1 MHDAAAVIGVVRYE
15 LTWEEFWRAR
25 EVCWR
30 AATGRLFLR
39 LVPLTGLISILT
51 GVVLLGLGGLAD
63 LAPIFWLFGAA
74 FLSTR
79 LARRR
84 SARRE
89 WRGRPH
95 GAVAVEW
102 DEQGLSVTE
111 GDRPRREIPWDQ
123 VRVVLLTSEG
133 FLAEGAAGPGIWLPF
148 SGFARREEI
157 DRFEAD
163 VRARRAP
170 FLDRSK
176 VG

>member
-1 MHDAAAVIGVVRYE
+1 MSDDPPAGGVVRYE

-39 LVPLTGLISILT
+39 LVPLTGLVAILT
-51 GVVLLGLGGLAD
+51 GVVLIFLEGLAD
-63 LAPIFWLFGAA
+63 LAPVFWLFGAA

-89 WRGRPH
+89 WRRHPH
-95 GAVAVEW
+95 GPVVVEW
-102 DEQGLSVTE
+102 DEAGIVSVE
-111 GDRPRREIPWDQ
+111 GDGTRRELPWGE

-133 FLAEGAAGPGIWLPF
+133 FLAEGGSGAGIWLPF

-157 DRFEAD
+157 DRFEAE
-163 VRARRAP
+163 VRARNAP
-170 FLDRSK
+170 ILDRSP